1 MEETKDI
8 RVILI
13 FEIIGRPPKHLVDS
27 LGKIIE
33 ELDKEKGVTVISKNI
48 KKPSELKDKKGFYTT
63 FAEVEIEVE
72 EILYLAILMFKY
84 MPAHIE
90 IIYPELIALTNN
102 GWSDILSE
110 LARRLHGYDEV
121 ARVLQMERAI
131 LERKL
136 QESLFQGQKPKLK
149 KKKSVRKKV
158 TKKIVIKK
166 K

>member
-1 MEETKDI
+1 MEETKNI

-33 ELDKEKGVTVISKNI
+33 EIDKEKGVTVISKNI

-90 IIYPELIALTNN
+90 IVYPELIALTNN

-121 ARVLQMERAI
+121 ARVLQMERTI

-136 QESLFQGQKPKLK
+136 QEALSQGQKLKPK

-158 TKKIVIKK
+158 TKKLVKK
-166 K
+166 KK